1 MQKNNQ
7 SPHQMKKSK
16 YLLFRIL
23 WILLGSTFVGIGT
36 LGIFIPGLPTTIF
49 MILAAACYIRS
60 SEKLY
65 NFVVQNKYFGETVRD
80 FLETGSMALK
90 AKVFSLGSMWVFT
103 GISIIWA
110 PYGWLFF
117 KIPVLSLALVG
128 TIYILSRPTKN

>member
-1 MQKNNQ
+1 MGFLRRIKR
-7 SPHQMKKSK
+7 
-16 YLLFRIL
+16 YIFIFLGLLFL
-23 WILLGSTFVGIGT
+23 A
-36 LGIFIPGLPTTIF
+36 LGIVGFIVPGLPGTIWL
-49 MILAAACYIRS
+49 IVAAPFFVRS

-128 TIYILSRPTKN
+128 TIYILSRPTKK

>member
-1 MQKNNQ
+1 MGFLRRIKR
-7 SPHQMKKSK
+7 
-16 YLLFRIL
+16 YIFIFLGLLFL
-23 WILLGSTFVGIGT
+23 A
-36 LGIFIPGLPTTIF
+36 LGILGFIVPGLPGTIWL
-49 MILAAACYIRS
+49 IVAATFFVRS

-65 NFVVQNKYFGETVRD
+65 NFGVQNKYFGETVRD

>member
-1 MQKNNQ
+1 MGFLRRIKR
-7 SPHQMKKSK
+7 
-16 YLLFRIL
+16 YIFIFLGLLFL
-23 WILLGSTFVGIGT
+23 A
-36 LGIFIPGLPTTIF
+36 LGIVGFIVPGLPGTIWL
-49 MILAAACYIRS
+49 IVAATFFVRS

-128 TIYILSRPTKN
+128 TIYIFSRPTKK

>member
-1 MQKNNQ
+1 MGFLRRIKR
-7 SPHQMKKSK
+7 
-16 YLLFRIL
+16 YIFIFLGLLFL
-23 WILLGSTFVGIGT
+23 A
-36 LGIFIPGLPTTIF
+36 LGIVGFIVPGLPGTIWL
-49 MILAAACYIRS
+49 IVAATFFVRS

>member
-1 MQKNNQ
+1 MGFLRRIKR
-7 SPHQMKKSK
+7 
-16 YLLFRIL
+16 YIFIFLGLLFL
-23 WILLGSTFVGIGT
+23 A
-36 LGIFIPGLPTTIF
+36 LGIVGFIVPGLPGTIWL
-49 MILAAACYIRS
+49 IVAATFFLRS

-128 TIYILSRPTKN
+128 TIYILSRPTKK

>member
-1 MQKNNQ
+1 MGFLRRIKR
-7 SPHQMKKSK
+7 
-16 YLLFRIL
+16 YIFIFLGLLFL
-23 WILLGSTFVGIGT
+23 A
-36 LGIFIPGLPTTIF
+36 LGIVGFIVPGLPGTIWL
-49 MILAAACYIRS
+49 IVAATFFVRS

-128 TIYILSRPTKN
+128 TIYFLSRPTKN

>member
-1 MQKNNQ
+1 MGFLRRIKR
-7 SPHQMKKSK
+7 
-16 YLLFRIL
+16 YIFFFLGLLFL
-23 WILLGSTFVGIGT
+23 A
-36 LGIFIPGLPTTIF
+36 LGIVGFIVPGLPGTIWL
-49 MILAAACYIRS
+49 IVAATFFVRS

-128 TIYILSRPTKN
+128 TIYILSRPSKN

>member
-1 MQKNNQ
+1 MGFLRRIKR
-7 SPHQMKKSK
+7 
-16 YLLFRIL
+16 YIFIFLGLLFL
-23 WILLGSTFVGIGT
+23 A
-36 LGIFIPGLPTTIF
+36 LGIVGFIVPGLPGTIWL
-49 MILAAACYIRS
+49 IVAATFFVRS

-128 TIYILSRPTKN
+128 TIYILSRPTKK

>member
-1 MQKNNQ
+1 MGFLRRIKR
-7 SPHQMKKSK
+7 
-16 YLLFRIL
+16 YIFIFLGLLFL
-23 WILLGSTFVGIGT
+23 A
-36 LGIFIPGLPTTIF
+36 LGIVGFIVPGLPGTIWL
-49 MILAAACYIRS
+49 IVAATFFVRS

-103 GISIIWA
+103 GISIFWA

>member
-1 MQKNNQ
+1 MGFLRRIKR
-7 SPHQMKKSK
+7 
-16 YLLFRIL
+16 YIFIFLGLLFL
-23 WILLGSTFVGIGT
+23 A
-36 LGIFIPGLPTTIF
+36 LGIVCFIVPGLPGTIWL
-49 MILAAACYIRS
+49 IVAATFFVRS

>member
-1 MQKNNQ
+1 MGFLRRIKR
-7 SPHQMKKSK
+7 
-16 YLLFRIL
+16 YIFIFLGLLFL
-23 WILLGSTFVGIGT
+23 A
-36 LGIFIPGLPTTIF
+36 LGILGFIVPGLPGTIWL
-49 MILAAACYIRS
+49 IVAATFFVRS

-128 TIYILSRPTKN
+128 TIYILSRPTKK

>member
-1 MQKNNQ
+1 MA
-7 SPHQMKKSK
+7 
-16 YLLFRIL
+16 
-23 WILLGSTFVGIGT
+23 
-36 LGIFIPGLPTTIF
+36 LGILGFIVPGLPGTIWL
-49 MILAAACYIRS
+49 IVAATFFVRS

-128 TIYILSRPTKN
+128 TIYILSRPTKK

>member
-1 MQKNNQ
+1 MGFLRRIKR
-7 SPHQMKKSK
+7 
-16 YLLFRIL
+16 YIFIFLGLLFL
-23 WILLGSTFVGIGT
+23 A
-36 LGIFIPGLPTTIF
+36 LGIVGFIVTGLPGTIWL
-49 MILAAACYIRS
+49 IVAATFFVRS

-65 NFVVQNKYFGETVRD
+65 NFGVQNKYFGETVRD

>member
-1 MQKNNQ
+1 MGFLRRIKR
-7 SPHQMKKSK
+7 
-16 YLLFRIL
+16 YIFIFLGLLFL
-23 WILLGSTFVGIGT
+23 A
-36 LGIFIPGLPTTIF
+36 LGILGFIVPGLPGTIWL
-49 MILAAACYIRS
+49 IVAATFFVRS

>member
-1 MQKNNQ
+1 MGFLRRIKR
-7 SPHQMKKSK
+7 
-16 YLLFRIL
+16 YIFIFLGLLFL
-23 WILLGSTFVGIGT
+23 A
-36 LGIFIPGLPTTIF
+36 LGILGFIVPGLPGTIWL
-49 MILAAACYIRS
+49 IVAATFFVRS

-128 TIYILSRPTKN
+128 TIYIFSRPTKN

>member
-1 MQKNNQ
+1 MGFLRRIKR
-7 SPHQMKKSK
+7 
-16 YLLFRIL
+16 YIFIFLGLLFL
-23 WILLGSTFVGIGT
+23 ALGFVG
-36 LGIFIPGLPTTIF
+36 FIVPGLPGTIWL
-49 MILAAACYIRS
+49 IVAATFFVRS